1 MLKPTLLLAL
11 YSYIATVLFVFYIYC
26 TFDFKNELIRSN
38 GEENPRY
45 YAPYYYFYPNFPDS
59 SFKGVEEENTTTQ
72 PEVETSI
79 EDQTF
84 VLKNVFA
91 ATILVSVGFDFI
103 FRYLMID
110 SLYQRYKDKS
120 KSKDIV

>member
-1 MLKPTLLLAL
+1 MLKPTLMLAL
-11 YSYIATVLFVFYIYC
+11 YSYIATVLFAFYIYC
-26 TFDFKNELIRSN
+26 TFDFTGELIKN
-38 GEENPRY
+38 NDEENPRKY
-45 YAPYYYFYPNFPDS
+45 PPYFYFYPYFGDS
-59 SFKGVEEENTTTQ
+59 SFKGREEESTTLQ

-84 VLKNVFA
+84 VLKNVFV

-120 KSKDIV
+120 KSTDLV